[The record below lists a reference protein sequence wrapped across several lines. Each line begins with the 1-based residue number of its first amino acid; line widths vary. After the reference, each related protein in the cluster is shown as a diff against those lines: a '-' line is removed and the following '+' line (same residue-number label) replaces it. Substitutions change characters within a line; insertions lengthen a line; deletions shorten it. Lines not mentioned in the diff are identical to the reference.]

1 MTMEN
6 KSLPEPLRWGIAR
19 GCRILQNVKV
29 PMRDRVRLSTTIYL
43 PLQNS
48 PCPAVL
54 VRTPYNRM
62 GFYDPYFTA
71 HGMALV
77 VQDCRGRYDSEGE
90 FYPFVHEVNDGFD
103 TLAWL
108 AAQPW
113 CNGRIGMFG
122 DSYLAATQFAAAVS
136 GSPHLTALNPRFMTT
151 DPWKRGYYCD
161 GAFSLG
167 LTWSWLCFEMA
178 TRTSQAAIMPLF
190 DVAQLLRRLPIAQL
204 DEFSGAGVV
213 PAYRDYV
220 NHSAYDEHWAGLSLR
235 DKYHHFKVPVLLT
248 GGWYDYYPGEAVST
262 FLNLRRH
269 APTPELRDSHRLI
282 LGPWTHGINQGSVLG
297 EIDFGEQATAENLA
311 THRWLD
317 CLLHGKSPAEFQAA
331 PIRLF
336 VMGVNQ
342 WRDEYEWPLARTRY
356 VKYYL
361 RRNGRLTLQSPGD
374 EPPDQYTYDPE
385 DPIPTLGG
393 NHSIGPYNPG
403 LYELAKP
410 GPYDQRPIEARP
422 DVLVFTSDPLEED
435 TEVTGPVLV
444 HLYASSS
451 VRDTDFVA
459 RLTDVYPDGRS
470 INITEGI
477 LRARFREG
485 MWSRPSLLEPHRV
498 YHFTIDLQVT
508 SNVFKR
514 GHRLRLQITSSGFPL
529 WDRNLNTGRDP
540 ATDAEPQVAE
550 QTIYHDSMH
559 PSHLLLPIIPPEG

>member
-1 MTMEN
+1 MEN
-6 KSLPEPLRWGIAR
+6 QSLSKPPQWGIAR
-19 GCRILQNVKV
+19 DCRILQNVKV
-29 PMRDRVRLSTTIYL
+29 PMRDGVQLSTTAYL
-43 PLQNS
+43 PTQNL

-54 VRTPYNRM
+54 VRTPYNRA
-62 GFYDPYFTA
+62 GFYDPYFTD

-90 FYPFVHEVNDGFD
+90 FYPFVHEADDGFD

-113 CNGRIGMFG
+113 CDGRIGMFG

-136 GSPHLTALNPRFMTT
+136 GSPHLTSLNPRFMTA

-167 LTWSWLCFEMA
+167 LTWSWLCFEIA
-178 TRTSQAAIMPLF
+178 ARTSQAAIMPLF
-190 DVAQLLRRLPIAQL
+190 DVAHLLRRLPIARL
-204 DEFSGAGVV
+204 DELSGAGMV
-213 PAYRDYV
+213 PAYQDYV
-220 NHSAYDEHWAGLSLR
+220 SHSMYDEQWAGLSLR
-235 DKYHHFKVPVLLT
+235 DKYHHFRVPVLLT
-248 GGWYDYYPGEAVST
+248 GGWYDYYANEAVST
-262 FLNLRRH
+262 FLRLRQH

-282 LGPWTHGINQGSVLG
+282 LGPWTHGLNRESTLG
-297 EIDFGEQATAENLA
+297 ELDFGEQATAENQA

-336 VMGVNQ
+336 VMGANH

-356 VKYYL
+356 MKYHL
-361 RRNGRLTLQSPGD
+361 RCGGRLTQQPPDD
-374 EPPDQYTYDPE
+374 EPPDRYTYDP
-385 DPIPTLGG
+385 DNPVPTLGG

-403 LYELAKP
+403 LYELARP
-410 GPYDQRPIEARP
+410 GPYDQRPIEARE
-422 DVLVFTSDPLEED
+422 DVLTFTSAPLAED
-435 TEVTGPVLV
+435 TEVTGPVSV

-451 VRDTDFVA
+451 ARDTDFVA

-477 LRARFREG
+477 LRARFRENIWG
-485 MWSRPSLLEPHRV
+485 PPRLLEPHQV
-498 YHFTIDLQVT
+498 YGFVINLQVT

-514 GHRLRLQITSSGFPL
+514 GHRLRLQITSSCFPL
-529 WDRNLNTGRDP
+529 WDRNLNTGEDP
-540 ATDAEPQVAE
+540 ATAVKSEVAY
-550 QTIYHDSMH
+550 QTIYHDRAH
-559 PSHLLLPIIPPEG
+559 PSYILLPIIPSRS